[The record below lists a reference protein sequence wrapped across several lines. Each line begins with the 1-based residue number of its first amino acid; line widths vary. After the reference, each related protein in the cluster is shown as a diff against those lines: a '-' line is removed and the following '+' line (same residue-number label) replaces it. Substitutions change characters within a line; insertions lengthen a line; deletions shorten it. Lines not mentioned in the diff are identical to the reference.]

1 MKNILEMTVAECQR
15 MTIGEI
21 LNALVE
27 EVKSNND
34 STQIETVR
42 IINQLIQQNENAF
55 ESKVSYALRELGVPN
70 HINGNEYLKSA
81 IIKVIKSP
89 ELVKN
94 MTTVLYPT
102 IAKEYNT
109 TWQRVDRDIRYAI
122 EIAWN
127 KGDEDSLS
135 SYLGCSRKD
144 EKGKP
149 KNRKFIRS
157 IASQLRIHLKKEGII

>member
-1 MKNILEMTVAECQR
+1 MKKVLEMTLEECKG

-55 ESKVSYALRELGVPN
+55 ESKVSYTLRKLGVPN
-70 HINGNEYLKSA
+70 HINGNEYLMSA
-81 IIKVIKSP
+81 IVKVIKSP
-89 ELVKN
+89 ELLKN

-109 TWQRVDRDIRYAI
+109 TWKRVERDIRYAI

-127 KGDEDSLS
+127 KGNEDSLS
-135 SYLGCSRKD
+135 YYLGYSRKD
-144 EKGKP
+144 EKQKP
-149 KNRKFIRS
+149 KNKEFIMI
-157 IASQLRIHLKKEGII
+157 IASQLRIHLKREGVI